1 MLEGYNTNPLRAFSP
16 KFIARSREF
25 QMTGTKRMKLAS
37 IVAAAALLAGAG
49 TLLAQQKPDP
59 VVAKVNGIEIR
70 QSELDIA
77 DSEIGSNIP
86 APTPEAKRDALV
98 SYLVD
103 INLLA
108 KAAEDQKLSQ
118 SPDFERKVQLARKR
132 VLMEALMDQT
142 SKSAAT
148 EAEMKKLY
156 DESVKK
162 MTPQDEVHARHI
174 LVETEDKA
182 KELIAKL
189 NAGGDFAALAKEN
202 SKDPGS
208 ADGGDLGYFTK
219 EQMVPEFA
227 EAAFKLDKGKIS
239 DPVKSQFG
247 FHIIKLEDKRKQP
260 APAFDQVKP
269 QIEQFIGRKA
279 QAELVA
285 KLREDAKIERLDGSN
300 PSAPPADS
308 NKK

>member
-1 MLEGYNTNPLRAFSP
+1 
-16 KFIARSREF
+16 
-25 QMTGTKRMKLAS
+25 MTGTKRMQLAMF
-37 IVAAAALLAGAG
+37 VAAVSFFAG
-49 TLLAQQKPDP
+49 TGMPQAQTAGDK

-70 QSELDIA
+70 QSDIDIA
-77 DSEIGSNIP
+77 ESEIGSNLP
-86 APTPEAKRDALV
+86 AATPEAKRDALV

-108 KAAEDQKLSQ
+108 KAAEDKKLQQ
-118 SPDFERKVQLARKR
+118 SPGFDRKLDLARKR
-132 VLMEALMDQT
+132 VLMEALMEQT
-142 SKSAAT
+142 VKAAAT
-148 EAEMKKLY
+148 DGEMKKLY
-156 DESVKK
+156 EDSVKK
-162 MTPQDEVHARHI
+162 MTPQDEVRARHI

-189 NAGGDFAALAKEN
+189 KAGADFATLAKEN
-202 SKDPGS
+202 SKDPGA

-247 FHIIKLEDKRKQP
+247 WHIIRVEDKRKQP
-260 APAFDQVKP
+260 APTFEQVKP
-269 QIEQFIGRKA
+269 QIEQFIGRRA

-285 KLREDAKIERLDGSN
+285 KLRESAKVERLDK
-300 PSAPPADS
+300 PSTPAPAEP
-308 NKK
+308 KKN